1 MSSSSSSFQTV
12 VSSSK
17 VKATRTSS
25 YGGFSSASLSGAG
38 FGGST
43 ATQSSSLSF
52 NNNFGGSD
60 LLLAGWEKH
69 TMQNLN
75 DRLAAYLDKVR
86 ALETANHHLEVQIKE
101 WYEANMHCYKE
112 RNDYSKYMV
121 VIEELRRQITNGT
134 PANAR
139 ILLQIDNAKLAAD
152 DFRMKYENEL
162 ALRQS
167 VESDVNGLRRVLDEL
182 TLARS
187 DLELQL
193 EGLNEELAFLKKN
206 HQEEISSIKVG
217 SGQVTV
223 EMDAAPAVDLTLLL
237 NNMRADYEVVAEKN
251 RKEVE
256 EWFLKKSA
264 ALKQD
269 ILIEAQEVQ
278 SSHSEISELK
288 RTQQTLE
295 IELQALLSMKSSL
308 EGTLSETEGRYC
320 LSLSQIQMRISS
332 IEEQLHQIRM
342 DMSRQN
348 EDYLRLLD
356 VKTRLEREI
365 ETYRILLEGELNVKV
380 EKVVEQV
387 VEVKKDPTKT
397 RKVKTIVEEVVDGKV
412 VSSSVQEVE
421 EKLN

>member
-1 MSSSSSSFQTV
+1 MFYICPEIITFLLILTISHVPSFSPQ
-12 VSSSK
+12 
-17 VKATRTSS
+17 
-25 YGGFSSASLSGAG
+25 
-38 FGGST
+38 
-43 ATQSSSLSF
+43 
-52 NNNFGGSD
+52 
-60 LLLAGWEKH
+60 
-69 TMQNLN
+69 
-75 DRLAAYLDKVR
+75 
-86 ALETANHHLEVQIKE
+86 
-101 WYEANMHCYKE
+101 
-112 RNDYSKYMV
+112 
-121 VIEELRRQITNGT
+121 
-134 PANAR
+134 
-139 ILLQIDNAKLAAD
+139 
-152 DFRMKYENEL
+152 
-162 ALRQS
+162 
-167 VESDVNGLRRVLDEL
+167 
-182 TLARS
+182 
-187 DLELQL
+187 
-193 EGLNEELAFLKKN
+193 
-206 HQEEISSIKVG
+206 EISSIKVG

>member
-1 MSSSSSSFQTV
+1 MESMGDNLSVIQNFLNIRSHQSFTL
-12 VSSSK
+12 
-17 VKATRTSS
+17 
-25 YGGFSSASLSGAG
+25 SLPFFFA
-38 FGGST
+38 F
-43 ATQSSSLSF
+43 L
-52 NNNFGGSD
+52 
-60 LLLAGWEKH
+60 
-69 TMQNLN
+69 
-75 DRLAAYLDKVR
+75 
-86 ALETANHHLEVQIKE
+86 
-101 WYEANMHCYKE
+101 
-112 RNDYSKYMV
+112 
-121 VIEELRRQITNGT
+121 QITNGT

>member
-1 MSSSSSSFQTV
+1 MSSSSSYQTI
-12 VSSSK
+12 VSSNK
-17 VKATRTSS
+17 AKATRTSS
-25 YGGFSSASLSGAG
+25 YGGFSSASLSGIG
-38 FGGST
+38 FGGSSS
-43 ATQSSSLSF
+43 TQSSSLSL
-52 NNNFGGSD
+52 NNSFGGSD
-60 LLLAGWEKH
+60 LLLSGWEKH

-75 DRLAAYLDKVR
+75 DRLAAYLNKVR
-86 ALETANHHLEVQIKE
+86 ALETANHQLEVQIKE
-101 WYEANMHCYKE
+101 WYEKNMHSLNE
-112 RNDYSKYMV
+112 RKDYSKYMV
-121 VIEELRRQITNGT
+121 IIEELRKKINIGT
-134 PANAR
+134 PDNAR

-182 TLARS
+182 SLARS

-206 HQEEISSIKVG
+206 HQEEMNSIKGG

-223 EMDAAPAVDLTLLL
+223 EMDAAPAVDLTVLL
-237 NNMRADYEVVAEKN
+237 NNMRADYEVLAEKN
-251 RKEVE
+251 RKEAE
-256 EWFLKKSA
+256 EWFIKKSM
-264 ALKQD
+264 ALKQE

-278 SSHSEISELK
+278 SSHSEVSELK
-288 RTQQTLE
+288 RSLQTLE
-295 IELQALLSMKSSL
+295 IELQSLLSMKSSL
-308 EGTLSETEGRYC
+308 EGTLSETESRYC
-320 LSLSQIQMRISS
+320 VSLSQIQMRIGSL
-332 IEEQLHQIRM
+332 EEQLQQIRM

-365 ETYRILLEGELNVKV
+365 ETYRILLEGELNVVKV
-380 EKVVEQV
+380 EKVEQV
-387 VEVKKDPTKT
+387 VEVKRDPTKT

>member
-1 MSSSSSSFQTV
+1 MSSSSSSYQTV
-12 VSSSK
+12 VTSSK

-38 FGGST
+38 FGGSSL
-43 ATQSSSLSF
+43 TQSSSLSN

-60 LLLAGWEKH
+60 LLMSGWEKH

-86 ALETANHHLEVQIKE
+86 ALESANHHLEVQIKE
-101 WYEANMHCYKE
+101 WYEKNTHGYNDRK
-112 RNDYSKYMV
+112 DYSKYMII
-121 VIEELRRQITNGT
+121 IEELRRKITNGT

-139 ILLQIDNAKLAAD
+139 ILLEIDNAKLAAD

-206 HQEEISSIKVG
+206 HQEEMTSNKGG
-217 SGQVTV
+217 SGQVIV
-223 EMDAAPAVDLTLLL
+223 EMDAAPAVDLTGLL

-264 ALKQD
+264 ALKQE

-288 RTQQTLE
+288 RSQQTLE

-308 EGTLSETEGRYC
+308 EGTLSETENRYC

-332 IEEQLHQIRM
+332 LEEQLQQIRM
-342 DMSRQN
+342 DMSRQK

-365 ETYRILLEGELNVKV
+365 ETYRILLEGELNVKKV
-380 EKVVEQV
+380 EIVEQV